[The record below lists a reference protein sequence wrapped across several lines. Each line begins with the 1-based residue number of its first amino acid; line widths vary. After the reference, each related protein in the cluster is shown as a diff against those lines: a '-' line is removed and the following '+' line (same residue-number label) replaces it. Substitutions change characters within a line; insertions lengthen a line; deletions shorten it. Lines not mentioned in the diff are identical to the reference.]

1 MVTVSPSQPGLKTEG
16 LYVKV
21 QVIKSIPCVD
31 SALFMNLHFSAL
43 IIIELL
49 PDGCLD
55 ESTGTTLSVKCELK
69 SKGVT

>member
-1 MVTVSPSQPGLKTEG
+1 M
-16 LYVKV
+16 
-21 QVIKSIPCVD
+21 IKGIPRVD

-55 ESTGTTLSVKCELK
+55 ESTGKSLSVECELK